1 MSKKKYYIIF
11 CFIFLIFTLVVDVLS
26 PDFFNIHRRNYSQ
39 HLKYISE
46 EDYLSQYRIVKEA
59 SRNDDFLE
67 LETILQNYM
76 ENKSEVNIQAIEIT
90 KRIISDNIVFEC
102 KVIALLDLNKENKIV
117 VIPKSVFLVQ
127 AVPLA
132 KGIKFKL
139 AGPHCDIWEE
149 EPTIL
154 IMGVVR
160 VDITEEAAK
169 RNNIDLSTY
178 EKDAFIENNYFN
190 IMDIYGEYVFTK

>member
-1 MSKKKYYIIF
+1 MGKKKYYIIF

-26 PDFFNIHRRNYSQ
+26 PDFFNIHRRNYSE

-67 LETILQNYM
+67 IETILQNYM
-76 ENKSEVNIQAIEIT
+76 ENKSEVNIQPIEIT
-90 KRIISDNIVFEC
+90 KRIVSDNIVFEC
-102 KVIALLDLNKENKIV
+102 KVIALLDLNEENKIV

-127 AVPLA
+127 AVPLD

-154 IMGVVR
+154 IMEVGR
-160 VDITEEAAK
+160 IDITEEAAK

-178 EKDAFIENNYFN
+178 VKDAFIENNYCKR
-190 IMDIYGEYVFTK
+190 IDIYGEYVFTK